1 MLSEKENALSNRGHE
16 RRANPELI
24 EGKKNPNPKE
34 RLGSETLD
42 LLGFDNWAGAGRMRK
57 P

>member
-16 RRANPELI
+16 KRANPELI

-34 RLGSETLD
+34 RLGSETLTY
-42 LLGFDNWAGAGRMRK
+42 LVLIIGRARGEE
-57 P
+57 